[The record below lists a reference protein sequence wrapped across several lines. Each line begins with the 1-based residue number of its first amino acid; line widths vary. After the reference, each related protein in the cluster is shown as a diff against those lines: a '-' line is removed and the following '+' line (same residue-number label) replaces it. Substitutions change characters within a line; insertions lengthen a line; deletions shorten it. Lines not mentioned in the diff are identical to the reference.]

1 MLAAVAYSR
10 VACPGNTVEKTFR
23 AGEKVR
29 RLTPHSASRRALTPA
44 QVDAAEMNKS
54 QNQFTY
60 MDGEEFV
67 FMNLESFE
75 EIKLPRDDSWAKYLK
90 EGMSVSV
97 LTWNGKII
105 GVEMPNSVVLKVVE
119 TAGSDAGNTKG
130 AGAQKPATLETGAVI
145 NVPMFINGARAPCPR
160 SPSMVLTRATVGEL
174 IMVDTRNDLY
184 LSKQGGPSF
193 Q

>member
-1 MLAAVAYSR
+1 
-10 VACPGNTVEKTFR
+10 
-23 AGEKVR
+23 
-29 RLTPHSASRRALTPA
+29 
-44 QVDAAEMNKS
+44 MNKS

-130 AGAQKPATLETGAVI
+130 AGAQKQALAAAAAAAKDGRGEP
-145 NVPMFINGARAPCPR
+145 PR
-160 SPSMVLTRATVGEL
+160 GVCVCLVGHGSHREGRGGEL
-174 IMVDTRNDLY
+174 VLAAAHE
-184 LSKQGGPSF
+184 GPYRSSRR
-193 Q
+193 